1 MTTSQFMLPPAAI
14 AAMLLAACTP
24 PAPVPVDLA
33 EAQCVQ
39 NVLQGGNSNSAV
51 TVGIGT
57 GYGGWGWGNG
67 WGGTGIA
74 MSTTLPAGGSSGTP
88 AQQYTDC
95 VIRKSGKPPV
105 TPFNQRPELKA

>member
-1 MTTSQFMLPPAAI
+1 MTPSHALPLTAA
-14 AAMLLAACTP
+14 AVLLACCAP
-24 PAPVPVDLA
+24 PAPIPVGQA

-39 NVLQGGNSNSAV
+39 NVLQGGGSSSQV

-57 GYGGWGWGNG
+57 GNVGWGGG

-74 MSTTLPAGGSSGTP
+74 MSTALPVGGGTGSP

-95 VIRKSGKPPV
+95 VIRKSGQPPV